1 MAGIFEVNLFRV
13 GQDGGGAPPP
23 PPPTFMLEEELMQ
36 Y

>member
-1 MAGIFEVNLFRV
+1 MAGIFEVNFLRV
-13 GQDGGGAPPP
+13 GQYYPP

>member
-13 GQDGGGAPPP
+13 GQYDPPP

>member
-13 GQDGGGAPPP
+13 GQYDP

>member
-13 GQDGGGAPPP
+13 GQYDPP

>member
-13 GQDGGGAPPP
+13 GQYD